1 MSDLEFQRELSP
13 DQLREALSLLDRAA
27 GMKPQNLQVG
37 DLSSAEEGDPGADE
51 ACATMATQ
59 DRLPAVEDLQQRTK
73 HLNLVFVTLCGLG
86 IAAAATLTLL
96 SRSDPALTPP
106 SLPGIA
112 HEQLP
117 NQSPGELVKSASPAL
132 PVANSPPDQGLGGS
146 EQRPSTPEVTGSV
159 GHANRSDDRPAA
171 KREPDTVTAIPYA
184 AQTQTATVISPA
196 TRQDWS
202 GERASRKR
210 KGASWHARTGRVASA
225 KQRVS
230 PRHWQARAEL
240 RCFLFVCWYAFA
252 DRPIM

>member
-27 GMKPQNLQVG
+27 GMKPQDLQVG

-51 ACATMATQ
+51 ACATTATQ

-73 HLNLVFVTLCGLG
+73 HLVFVTLCGLG

-117 NQSPGELVKSASPAL
+117 NQSPGQLVKSASPAL

-171 KREPDTVTAIPYA
+171 KGEPNTVTAIPYA
-184 AQTQTATVISPA
+184 AQTATVISLA

-210 KGASWHARTGRVASA
+210 KGASWHARTGRVAAA
-225 KQRVS
+225 KQRFS
-230 PRHWQARAEL
+230 RPHWQARAEL
-240 RCFLFVCWYAFA
+240 KCFFFVCW
-252 DRPIM
+252 

>member
-27 GMKPQNLQVG
+27 GTNPQNLQVG

-51 ACATMATQ
+51 ACATMTTQ

-73 HLNLVFVTLCGLG
+73 HLNLVVVTFCGLG
-86 IAAAATLTLL
+86 IAAVATLTLL

-106 SLPGIA
+106 LLPGIA

-117 NQSPGELVKSASPAL
+117 NQSPGQLVKSASPAL

-171 KREPDTVTAIPYA
+171 KGEPNTAAAIPYA
-184 AQTQTATVISPA
+184 AQTATVVSLG
-196 TRQDWS
+196 TRQDRS
-202 GERASRKR
+202 GERRASRKR
-210 KGASWHARTGRVASA
+210 KGASWHARTGRVAA
-225 KQRVS
+225 AEQRFS
-230 PRHWQARAEL
+230 RRHWQARAKL
-240 RCFLFVCWYAFA
+240 NCFLFVCW
-252 DRPIM
+252 

>member
-13 DQLREALSLLDRAA
+13 DQVREALSLLDRAA
-27 GMKPQNLQVG
+27 GIKPQNLQVG

-51 ACATMATQ
+51 ACGTPATQ

-73 HLNLVFVTLCGLG
+73 HLNLVVVTTWGLG

-96 SRSDPALTPP
+96 SGSDPALTPSP
-106 SLPGIA
+106 LTAIA

-117 NQSPGELVKSASPAL
+117 NQSPGQLVKSVSSAL

-159 GHANRSDDRPAA
+159 ANANRSDDPPAA
-171 KREPDTVTAIPYA
+171 EREPNTVTAIPYA
-184 AQTQTATVISPA
+184 AQTATVTSLA

-202 GERASRKR
+202 GEQASRKR
-210 KGASWHARTGRVASA
+210 KGASWHARTGRVAA
-225 KQRVS
+225 AEQRFS
-230 PRHWQARAEL
+230 RRHWQARAEL
-240 RCFLFVCWYAFA
+240 KCFFFVCW
-252 DRPIM
+252 

>member
-59 DRLPAVEDLQQRTK
+59 DRLPAVEELQQRTK
-73 HLNLVFVTLCGLG
+73 HLYLVFVTLCGLG

-117 NQSPGELVKSASPAL
+117 NQSPGQLVKSASPAL
-132 PVANSPPDQGLGGS
+132 PVANSPP
-146 EQRPSTPEVTGSV
+146 EQPSTPEVTGSV

-171 KREPDTVTAIPYA
+171 KGEPNTVTAIPYA
-184 AQTQTATVISPA
+184 AQTATVISLA

-210 KGASWHARTGRVASA
+210 KGDSWHARTGRVASA
-225 KQRVS
+225 KQRFS

-240 RCFLFVCWYAFA
+240 KCFLFVCWYAFA

>member
-27 GMKPQNLQVG
+27 GMKPENLQVG

-59 DRLPAVEDLQQRTK
+59 DRLPAVEDLQRRTK
-73 HLNLVFVTLCGLG
+73 HLNLVVVTFCGLG
-86 IAAAATLTLL
+86 IAAAAALTLL

-117 NQSPGELVKSASPAL
+117 NQSPGQLVKSASPAL

-171 KREPDTVTAIPYA
+171 KGEPNTVTAIPYA
-184 AQTQTATVISPA
+184 AQTATVISLA

-210 KGASWHARTGRVASA
+210 KGDSWHARTGRVASA
-225 KQRVS
+225 KQRFS

-240 RCFLFVCWYAFA
+240 KCFLFVCWYAFA
-252 DRPIM
+252 DRPVM

>member
-73 HLNLVFVTLCGLG
+73 HQNLVVVTFCGLG
-86 IAAAATLTLL
+86 MAALATLTLL

-106 SLPGIA
+106 SLTGIA

-117 NQSPGELVKSASPAL
+117 NQSPGQLVTSASPAL

-146 EQRPSTPEVTGSV
+146 EQRPRRR
-159 GHANRSDDRPAA
+159 RSQVR
-171 KREPDTVTAIPYA
+171 
-184 AQTQTATVISPA
+184 
-196 TRQDWS
+196 
-202 GERASRKR
+202 
-210 KGASWHARTGRVASA
+210 
-225 KQRVS
+225 
-230 PRHWQARAEL
+230 
-240 RCFLFVCWYAFA
+240 
-252 DRPIM
+252 

>member
-1 MSDLEFQRELSP
+1 
-13 DQLREALSLLDRAA
+13 
-27 GMKPQNLQVG
+27 
-37 DLSSAEEGDPGADE
+37 
-51 ACATMATQ
+51 MATQ
-59 DRLPAVEDLQQRTK
+59 DRLPAVEDLQRRTK
-73 HLNLVFVTLCGLG
+73 HLNLVVVTFCGLG
-86 IAAAATLTLL
+86 IAAAAMLTLL
-96 SRSDPALTPP
+96 SRSDRALTPP

-117 NQSPGELVKSASPAL
+117 NQSPGLLVKSASPAL

-171 KREPDTVTAIPYA
+171 KGEPNTVTAIPYA
-184 AQTQTATVISPA
+184 AQTATVISLA

-202 GERASRKR
+202 GERTSRKR

-225 KQRVS
+225 KQRFS

-240 RCFLFVCWYAFA
+240 KCFLFVCWYAVA
-252 DRPIM
+252 DRPVM

>member
-1 MSDLEFQRELSP
+1 MSDLEFQRGLSP

-27 GMKPQNLQVG
+27 GMKPQNLPVG

-73 HLNLVFVTLCGLG
+73 HLVFVTLCGLG

-117 NQSPGELVKSASPAL
+117 NQSPGQLVKSASPAL
-132 PVANSPPDQGLGGS
+132 PVANSPPDQRLGGS

-159 GHANRSDDRPAA
+159 GHASRSDDRPAA
-171 KREPDTVTAIPYA
+171 KGEPNTVTAIPYA
-184 AQTQTATVISPA
+184 AQTATVTALA
-196 TRQDWS
+196 TRQAWS
-202 GERASRKR
+202 GEWASRKP
-210 KGASWHARTGRVASA
+210 KGTWRHARAGRVAAA
-225 KQRVS
+225 KQRFS
-230 PRHWQARAEL
+230 QRHWQARAEL
-240 RCFLFVCWYAFA
+240 KCFFFVCW
-252 DRPIM
+252 

>member
-1 MSDLEFQRELSP
+1 MSDLEFQRDLSP
-13 DQLREALSLLDRAA
+13 DQLREALSLLDRTA

-51 ACATMATQ
+51 ACSTMATQ

-73 HLNLVFVTLCGLG
+73 HLVFVTLCGLG

-117 NQSPGELVKSASPAL
+117 NQSPGQLVKSASPAV

-146 EQRPSTPEVTGSV
+146 EQRPSTTEVTCSV

-171 KREPDTVTAIPYA
+171 KGEPNTVTAIPYA
-184 AQTQTATVISPA
+184 AQTATVISLA
-196 TRQDWS
+196 TRQNWS

-210 KGASWHARTGRVASA
+210 KGASWHARTGRVAAA
-225 KQRVS
+225 KQRFS
-230 PRHWQARAEL
+230 RRHWQARAEL
-240 RCFLFVCWYAFA
+240 KCFFFVCW
-252 DRPIM
+252 

>member
-13 DQLREALSLLDRAA
+13 DQLHEALSLLDRAA

-96 SRSDPALTPP
+96 SRSDPTLTPP
-106 SLPGIA
+106 SLPGVA
-112 HEQLP
+112 HEQLS
-117 NQSPGELVKSASPAL
+117 NHSPGQLARSPSPAL

-171 KREPDTVTAIPYA
+171 KGEPNTVTAIPYA
-184 AQTQTATVISPA
+184 QTATVISLA
-196 TRQDWS
+196 TRPNWS

-210 KGASWHARTGRVASA
+210 KGASWHARTGRVAAA
-225 KQRVS
+225 KQRFS
-230 PRHWQARAEL
+230 RRHWQARAEL
-240 RCFLFVCWYAFA
+240 KCFFFVCW
-252 DRPIM
+252 

>member
-51 ACATMATQ
+51 ACATMAAQ

-86 IAAAATLTLL
+86 IAAAATATLL

-117 NQSPGELVKSASPAL
+117 DQPPGQLVKSASPA
-132 PVANSPPDQGLGGS
+132 DQGLGGS

-159 GHANRSDDRPAA
+159 GHANRNDDRPAA
-171 KREPDTVTAIPYA
+171 KGEPNTVTAIPYA
-184 AQTQTATVISPA
+184 AQTATVISLA

-225 KQRVS
+225 KQRFS
-230 PRHWQARAEL
+230 PRQ
-240 RCFLFVCWYAFA
+240 
-252 DRPIM
+252 D